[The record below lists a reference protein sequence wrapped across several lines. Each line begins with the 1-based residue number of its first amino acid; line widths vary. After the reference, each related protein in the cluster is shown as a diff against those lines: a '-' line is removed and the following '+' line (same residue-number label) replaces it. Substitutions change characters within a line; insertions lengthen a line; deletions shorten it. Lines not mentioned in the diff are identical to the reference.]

1 MGQNL
6 LVLHQDAIDL
16 PLQRQF
22 LGIIAV
28 VVLVAA
34 LISAKFL
41 IAPSFE
47 QHPAFPTVTFRKVKI
62 HMNQTRFEGLS
73 IYRAVSRGRN
83 FFPDPKK
90 SSFNSVKYAVK
101 EHIGSKLCNA

>member
-6 LVLHQDAIDL
+6 LVLNQDPIDL
-16 PLQRQF
+16 TLQRQF

-28 VVLVAA
+28 VVLVSA
-34 LISAKFL
+34 LICAEFL

-47 QHPAFPTVTFRKVKI
+47 QHRTFPTVTFRKVKI
-62 HMNQTRFEGLS
+62 HMNQTRFEGLR
-73 IYRAVSRGRN
+73 IYRAVARGRN